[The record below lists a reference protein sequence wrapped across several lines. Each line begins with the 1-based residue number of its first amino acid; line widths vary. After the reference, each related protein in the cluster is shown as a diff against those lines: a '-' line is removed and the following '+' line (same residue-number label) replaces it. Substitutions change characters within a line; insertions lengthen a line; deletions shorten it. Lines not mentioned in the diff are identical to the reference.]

1 MELTQAI
8 GPITPN
14 FLCWT
19 SLIVTVVALVTSF
32 YFTNITAFAE
42 RLRGARRK
50 PTSGS
55 AIGRPIKS
63 KHE

>member
-19 SLIVTVVALVTSF
+19 SLVVTVVALVVSF
-32 YFTNITAFAE
+32 YFTNITAYAAK
-42 RLRGARRK
+42 LRGGKRK

-55 AIGRPIKS
+55 AIGRPLTG